1 MTISWINKY
10 NPKNVTDIIGN
21 KNQLSA
27 LNTWLDNI
35 DNITNKNYSIIISG
49 NQGLGK
55 TTSVK
60 LILKEFNYII
70 KIIKPNEIKDHRL
83 YEEINDYYDFKNS
96 IYAKLAIN
104 NNKNKKIAIIFDET
118 ENITLSSEKKYIMD
132 IYKKNNKLKA
142 FPLIFISNNHH
153 SKLLYDLKKECS
165 ELIFINPTNTELK
178 DYIIKIY
185 DKENII
191 LENYTSMIDKII
203 NFSQYDFRRLINILQ
218 ELVYHISDDNILTE
232 IILDEYIITSKKKN
246 IDIGLFKSTKTIFN
260 TYLNY
265 YDIIRLY
272 QVEKVLLPL
281 MVHENYIKTILLNNN
296 KNTKDILNDL
306 LNISLSLSKADN
318 IETSIYT
325 DQNWY
330 LQSIHGFFS
339 CIEPSYLLNNNN
351 INKIKLDDIKFSGD
365 LNKSSLKNINKK
377 NITNLSKI
385 INNKNITEIL
395 MLNKISNYLIT
406 HNKEDILISIL
417 KNYNSS
423 LNIKDIELCL
433 KIDKTSVFTNLVLK
447 DKKRIIKK
455 LIIK

>member
-1 MTISWINKY
+1 MILPWINKY
-10 NPKNVTDIIGN
+10 APTNILDIIGN
-21 KNQLSA
+21 KNQINIL
-27 LNTWLDNI
+27 TEWLTNI
-35 DNITNKNYSIIISG
+35 NNNNNKNYSMIISG

-55 TTSVK
+55 TNTVE
-60 LILKEFNYII
+60 LILKNFNYII
-70 KIIKPNEIKDHRL
+70 KIIKPNEIKDHRI

-96 IYAKLAIN
+96 IYAKLAFN

-165 ELIFINPTNTELK
+165 ELIFINPTNEELK
-178 DYIIKIY
+178 DYITTIY
-185 DKENII
+185 NKESII
-191 LENYTSMIDKII
+191 LENYTTMIDKII
-203 NFSQYDFRRLINILQ
+203 DFAQYDFRRLINILQ
-218 ELVYHISDDNILTE
+218 ELVYHTSNNVLTE
-232 IILDEYIITSKKKN
+232 NILDEYILTSKKKN
-246 IDIGLFKSTKTIFN
+246 IDIGLFKSTKTLFN
-260 TYLNY
+260 KYLNY
-265 YDIIRLY
+265 NDIMRLY
-272 QVEKVLLPL
+272 QIEKVLLPL
-281 MVHENYIKTILLNNN
+281 MVHENYIKKIVLNNN
-296 KNTKDILNDL
+296 KSIKSIINDL
-306 LNISLSLSKADN
+306 FKISISLSKGDN

-385 INNKNITEIL
+385 INNKNISEIL
-395 MLNKISNYLIT
+395 MINKISNFLIT
-406 HNKEDILISIL
+406 NNKEDLLISIL
-417 KNYNSS
+417 KNYNNL
-423 LNIKDIELCL
+423 LNIKDLELCL
-433 KIDKTSVFTNLVLK
+433 KIDKTSIITNLILK

>member
-1 MTISWINKY
+1 MILPWINKY
-10 NPKNVTDIIGN
+10 APTNILDIIGN
-21 KNQLSA
+21 KNQINIL
-27 LNTWLDNI
+27 TEWLTNI
-35 DNITNKNYSIIISG
+35 NNNNNKNYSMIISG

-55 TTSVK
+55 TNTVE
-60 LILKEFNYII
+60 LILKNFNYII
-70 KIIKPNEIKDHRL
+70 KIIKPNEIKDHRI

-96 IYAKLAIN
+96 IYAKLAFN

-165 ELIFINPTNTELK
+165 ELIFINPTNEELK
-178 DYIIKIY
+178 DYITTIY
-185 DKENII
+185 NKESII
-191 LENYTSMIDKII
+191 LENYTTMIDKII
-203 NFSQYDFRRLINILQ
+203 DFAQYDFRRLINILQ
-218 ELVYHISDDNILTE
+218 ELVYHTSNNVLTE
-232 IILDEYIITSKKKN
+232 NILDEYILTSKKKN
-246 IDIGLFKSTKTIFN
+246 IDIGLFKSTKTLFN
-260 TYLNY
+260 KYLNY
-265 YDIIRLY
+265 NDIMRLY
-272 QVEKVLLPL
+272 QIEKVLLPL
-281 MVHENYIKTILLNNN
+281 MVHENYIKKIVLNNN
-296 KNTKDILNDL
+296 KSIKSIINDL
-306 LNISLSLSKADN
+306 FKISISLSKGDN

-351 INKIKLDDIKFSGD
+351 QNKIKLDDIKFSGD

>member
-1 MTISWINKY
+1 MIIPWINKY
-10 NPKNVTDIIGN
+10 VPVNILDIIGN
-21 KNQLSA
+21 KNQINIL
-27 LNTWLDNI
+27 TEWLINI
-35 DNITNKNYSIIISG
+35 DNNTSKNYSIIISG

-55 TTSVK
+55 TTTIE
-60 LILKEFNYII
+60 LILKHFNYII
-70 KIIKPNEIKDHRL
+70 KIIKPNEIKDHRI

-96 IYAKLAIN
+96 IYAKLAFN

-203 NFSQYDFRRLINILQ
+203 DFSQYDFRRLINILQ
-218 ELVYHISDDNILTE
+218 ELVYHISNNILTE
-232 IILDEYIITSKKKN
+232 FILDEYIITSKKKN
-246 IDIGLFKSTKTIFN
+246 IDIGLFKSTKTLFN
-260 TYLNY
+260 KYLKYN
-265 YDIIRLY
+265 DIMRLY
-272 QVEKVLLPL
+272 QIEKVLLPL
-281 MVHENYIKTILLNNN
+281 MVHENYIKKIVLNNN
-296 KNTKDILNDL
+296 KSIKSIMDDL
-306 LNISLSLSKADN
+306 FKISISLSKADN

-385 INNKNITEIL
+385 INNKNISEIL
-395 MLNKISNYLIT
+395 MLNKISNFLIT
-406 HNKEDILISIL
+406 NNKEDLLISIL
-417 KNYNSS
+417 KKYNNS
-423 LNIKDIELCL
+423 LNIKDLELCL
-433 KIDKTSVFTNLVLK
+433 KIDKTAFITNLILK